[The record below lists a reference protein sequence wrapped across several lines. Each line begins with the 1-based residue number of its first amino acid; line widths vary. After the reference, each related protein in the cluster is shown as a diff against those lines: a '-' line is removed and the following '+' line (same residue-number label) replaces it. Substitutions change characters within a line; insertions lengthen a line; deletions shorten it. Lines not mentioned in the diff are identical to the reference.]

1 VRIGLRLA
9 GRFTLERQAAVGGM
23 GTIYRAR
30 DHATGATVAVK
41 VVGAE
46 DVGERERFLREAALL
61 AELDHPAIVRYIAH
75 GEADGGHYLVMEW
88 IEGETLAQR
97 LHREGVTV
105 ADSVDIGIQVADAL
119 AAAHARGVLHRDI
132 KPDNLL
138 FPDGQV
144 KLVDFGLARRTR
156 DEQGLTA
163 SGVLLGTPG
172 YMAPEQ
178 AEGLRDLDERVD
190 LFALGCVLHEC
201 LTGRAAYEGKNQIAL
216 RAKILLGRP
225 ALVRTLCPEA
235 PVALEALLE
244 ALLERDRRARPRSAG
259 EVGEVLRR
267 LVGLDRVVRRRTMD
281 PGPPTLALRRPHDG
295 GRADAVCVVMAIS
308 RDLVELGPP
317 AALSG
322 EHGARVVQLE
332 RAVAP
337 FDGRLA
343 VLADGSVVVAL
354 AGGTRTAALRGARC
368 AIALRGELADAV
380 IIVVS
385 EPAGGDVLDGAIE
398 RGVQVAEQAALKLM
412 FAHGTGAERVRGA
425 IRIDAA
431 TAAAVGDALPVARV
445 DEVDYLEMELH
456 G

>member
-1 VRIGLRLA
+1 MRIGLRLA

-23 GTIYRAR
+23 GTIYRAH
-30 DHATGATVAVK
+30 DHATGGPVAVK

-144 KLVDFGLARRTR
+144 KVVDFGLARRTR
-156 DEQGLTA
+156 DDQGLTA

-190 LFALGCVLHEC
+190 LFALGCVIYEC
-201 LTGRAAYEGKNQIAL
+201 LTGRAAYEGRNQIAL

-244 ALLERDRRARPRSAG
+244 QLLERDRRVRPRSAG
-259 EVGEVLRR
+259 EVGQVLRR
-267 LVGLDRVVRRRTMD
+267 LAGLDRGVRRRTMD
-281 PGPPTLALRRPHDG
+281 PGPPTLALRRPYDG
-295 GRADAVCVVMAIS
+295 GRADAVCVVMAIP
-308 RDLVELGPP
+308 RDLVELGRP
-317 AALSG
+317 AAIG
-322 EHGARVVQLE
+322 EHGVRVAQLE

-354 AGGTRTAALRGARC
+354 AGATRTAALRGARC

-398 RGVQVAEQAALKLM
+398 RGVQVAEQAALGLM
-412 FAHGTGAERVRGA
+412 FAHGSGAERMRGA

-431 TAAAVGDALPVARV
+431 TAAAVGDALPVARI
-445 DEVDYLEMELH
+445 DEVDYLETELH